1 MNNLKQKT
9 AFITGGAKGIGAAI
23 VKGLANEGHNV
34 IFTYSS
40 SEEKAIKLTSEL
52 NNNGKTVKAIKM
64 DVSDTHQ
71 SKSVIEKIGKEYGT
85 IDILVNNAGVFLY
98 KAFSALTLEDF
109 DWIMDINFKGVY
121 STILFALPFLPNGG
135 RIVTTGS
142 NLSDFAFGKD
152 MTLYTA
158 SKSALQGLTKGLSRD
173 LGEREIT
180 VNLIQPGPTNTD
192 MNPADGEASDFIRSR
207 MAIANYG
214 ETKDIASLVTF
225 LTSDQAKFIT
235 GSIMTI
241 DGGMNA

>member
-23 VKGLANEGHNV
+23 VKGLANEGHNI

-98 KAFSALTLEDF
+98 KDFSALTLEDF

-158 SKSALQGLTKGLSRD
+158 SKSALQGLTKGLARD